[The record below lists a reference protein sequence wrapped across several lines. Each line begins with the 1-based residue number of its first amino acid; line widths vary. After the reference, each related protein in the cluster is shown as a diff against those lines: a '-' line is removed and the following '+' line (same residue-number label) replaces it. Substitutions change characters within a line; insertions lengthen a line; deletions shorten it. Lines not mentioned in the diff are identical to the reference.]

1 MCWRAS
7 GPNLV
12 SHAQLHPRLA
22 LLLADL
28 GWTGLTAPQ
37 EATLGPVL
45 AGENVLL
52 VAPTGHGKTEAA
64 LLPVMGRLLAERD
77 ALARR
82 KRPWPKG
89 FKAIYVT
96 PLRALNR
103 DLLGRLESWAEAL
116 DLRVGV
122 RHGDTSQSERGRQA
136 RNPPDLLI
144 TTPETLQ
151 LLLYG
156 DTLRR
161 HLATVRFVVLDEV
174 HDLAASERGAQLAVA
189 LERLEEVIGQP
200 GELRAAKAAE
210 RPCPRQPDARP
221 AGGFQRIGLSATV
234 ADPTAVAAFVGGQGP
249 EGPRA
254 VNLLEVAADKRLELA
269 VIQPRVRDDDDA
281 TAGTLMVPPSA
292 VAELR
297 TARQLARAHQ
307 RVLVFQNT
315 RDSAE
320 LMVSRSAV
328 LDTQAGRPHL
338 LELHHGSLSA
348 EVRADV
354 EDRFKSGE
362 VHALVATS
370 SLELGIDVGA
380 IDHVVQ
386 VHSPRSVTRLVQ
398 RLGRAGHRA
407 GAVSA
412 GTLVASGPED
422 VLECMAVA
430 RSAIE
435 GRLEPLRLRDAPLV
449 VLANQLVALTNE
461 YAELDPDWTYAVVT
475 RAYPFRDLDEGLF
488 QATWDALLE
497 AKTLYASETAARRMA
512 RSGRARKHFLSHIG
526 MIVDERTFR
535 IFDEATKR
543 TIGSVDDSFVAAS
556 LHPGALFIMAGRPW
570 QVLEIENE
578 EQRVRVGPVA
588 EIGAVPQWSGS
599 DLPVS
604 REVAQEVARLRGHI
618 AAGNADEL
626 AAYPVEPSALAAAAE
641 PIRRHQ
647 DAGLEVPTGRL
658 VTIEQ
663 SRRLVVV
670 NVALGSRG
678 NEALGRITQAL
689 LHQRFGAAVGLET
702 DAYRVHLTLPA
713 GEARVDLEELWDSL
727 DPETLDLLLA
737 MILRDNPLTRH
748 HLVQVA
754 KQFGAVPDA
763 LDPNRFT
770 KARMQS
776 LLDQLALQEETL
788 SRLVHD
794 RLDVEVVQ
802 DFLRD
807 LAAGRVTVVRQGL
820 GPLSLLRQ
828 EETRN
833 LFAAP
838 KSDDK
843 LLLEVRRRIEDSDIL
858 MACCSCASSWS
869 PGKARDLPRRVA
881 CRRCGSIQVACLR
894 PWNEDQIGLLKG
906 DGARLGA
913 DDRALRNRFIKNG
926 AMVASFGR
934 VACLAMV
941 ARGIGPDGAARLL
954 QKIQD
959 PEDPRF
965 WREILQMELT
975 FARTNAFWK
984 R

>member
-1 MCWRAS
+1 MVE
-7 GPNLV
+7 NQ
-12 SHAQLHPRLA
+12 HLHPRLIS
-22 LLLADL
+22 LLRAL
-28 GWTGLTAPQ
+28 GWSELTAPQ
-37 EATLGPVL
+37 QATLEPVL
-45 AGENVLL
+45 GGEHVLL

-64 LLPVMGRLLAERD
+64 LLPVLGRLLAERD
-77 ALARR
+77 ALLQAGRQ
-82 KRPWPKG
+82 WPLG
-89 FKAIYVT
+89 FKALYIT

-103 DLLGRLESWAEAL
+103 DLLGRLQAWAEAL
-116 DLRVGV
+116 DLTVGV
-122 RHGDTSQSERGRQA
+122 RHGDTSQAERSRQA
-136 RNPPDLLI
+136 RKPPDLLI

-161 HLATVRFVVLDEV
+161 HLATVRFVILDEV
-174 HDLAASERGAQLAVA
+174 HDLAASERGGQLAVA

-200 GELRAAKAAE
+200 SDVRATKAAE
-210 RPCPRQPDARP
+210 RRCPSKPDARGR
-221 AGGFQRIGLSATV
+221 GGYQRIGLSATV
-234 ADPTAVAAFVGGQGP
+234 ADPAQVAAFLGGRDHDG
-249 EGPRA
+249 EPRP
-254 VNLLEVAADKRLELA
+254 VSVLDVAAPKVLELKVVLPSEA
-269 VIQPRVRDDDDA
+269 PGDEA
-281 TAGTLMVPPSA
+281 TGSQLLVPASA
-292 VAELR
+292 VAQLR
-297 TARQLARAHQ
+297 TVRELAGQHQ

-315 RDSAE
+315 RDAAE

-328 LDTQAGRPHL
+328 LDAQAGKEAT

-354 EDRFKSGE
+354 EDRFKRGD
-362 VHALVATS
+362 VQALVATS

-407 GAVSA
+407 GATSA

-422 VLECMAVA
+422 VLECMAIA
-430 RSAIE
+430 RCAIE
-435 GRLEPLRLRDAPLV
+435 GRLEPLQLREAPLV

-461 YAELDPDWTYAVVT
+461 YAELDPTWTYAVVR
-475 RAYPFRDLDEGLF
+475 RAHPFAELDEGLF

-497 AKTLYASETAARRMA
+497 AKTLYPSEHAARRIA

-526 MIVDERTFR
+526 MIEDARTFR
-535 IFDEATKR
+535 VVDEASKR
-543 TIGSVDDSFVAAS
+543 TIGSVDDAFVAAG

-604 REVAQEVARLRGHI
+604 REVAQEVARLRRYI
-618 AAGNADEL
+618 ASGQGGDL
-626 AAYPVEPSALAAAAE
+626 SAYPVSQEALAFAAD
-641 PIRRHQ
+641 PIGRHR
-647 DAGLEVPTGRL
+647 DAGLQVPTDE
-658 VTIEQ
+658 VATIEQ

-689 LHQRFGAAVGLET
+689 LHQRLGAAVGLES
-702 DAYRVHLTLPA
+702 DAYRIHLTLPA
-713 GEARVDLEELWDSL
+713 GETSVDLEGLWNSL
-727 DPETLDLLLA
+727 DPDTLDLLLA

-754 KQFGAVPDA
+754 KQFGAVPQA

-770 KARMQS
+770 KARMQA
-776 LLDQLALQEETL
+776 LLDQMALQEETL
-788 SRLVHD
+788 SRLIHD
-794 RLDVEVVQ
+794 RLDVAAVQ
-802 DFLRD
+802 DFLRA
-807 LAAGRVTVVRQGL
+807 LAAGEVTLVRQAL
-820 GPLSLLRQ
+820 GPLSMLRQ
-828 EETRN
+828 EETKN

-838 KSDDK
+838 KSDEK
-843 LLLEVRRRIEDSDIL
+843 LLEQVRHRVEDTEVL
-858 MACCSCASSWS
+858 LACCSCANSWS
-869 PGKARDLPRRVA
+869 PGKARDIARRVA

-894 PWNEDQIGLLKG
+894 PWNQDQVRLLKG
-906 DGARLGA
+906 EGANLNA
-913 DDRALRNRFIKNG
+913 DDRALRGRFIKNG

-934 VACLAMV
+934 TACLAML

-965 WREILQMELT
+965 WREVLHMELT